1 MTTTIITAGSAA
13 EFLSLLPRMLGF
25 RPRRSLVLVPFARTR
40 TLGAMRL
47 DLPDEGADIEAYAAT
62 CIGMVCRVASADSVA
77 LVVFDDASFDADG
90 TPPRD
95 ELARA
100 LVSKADACGLGIV
113 DALCVADDGWDSF
126 VRPEPA
132 PRSLDELE
140 IDPSGA
146 ERLAEPDGDQWSGSE
161 LPEVDETD
169 AATVASALAALAEA
183 VAVLCTDAA
192 LDESTRVD
200 PRALDAAVALDD
212 LPALF
217 EGMLAWDASEL
228 DPFDAATAAWCLSRP
243 ALRDI
248 ALVGWTA
255 GPQRGDEALA
265 AQLRWEKG
273 EPYPAELA
281 QIMWGEGAQPEPRRL
296 LDALAVIRAV
306 AALAPESHR
315 AGPLAV
321 CAWLSWAA
329 GRSTHAESY
338 AKRAV
343 ETEPEHG
350 LAEIVLS
357 FVTAGHLP
365 DWAFHRGSAR

>member
-1 MTTTIITAGSAA
+1 MTTTTIITAGSAA

-25 RPRRSLVLVPFARTR
+25 RPRRSLVLVPFTRTR
-40 TLGAMRL
+40 TLGAMRF
-47 DLPDEGADIEAYAAT
+47 DLPDADADDVEAYAAT
-62 CIGMVCRVASADSVA
+62 CVGMVCRVESAESVA
-77 LVVFDDASFDADG
+77 LVVFDDAPFDADG

-100 LVSKADACGLGIV
+100 LVSKADACGLRIV
-113 DALCVADDGWDSF
+113 DALCVASDGWGSF
-126 VRPEPA
+126 VRPELS
-132 PRSLDELE
+132 PRSLAELE
-140 IDPSGA
+140 VDPFGA
-146 ERLAEPDGDQWSGSE
+146 EQLAEPDGDQWSGSD
-161 LPEVDETD
+161 LPEVDDTD
-169 AATVASALAALAEA
+169 AAAVESALEALAGA
-183 VAVLCTDAA
+183 VVLLCSDAA
-192 LDESTRVD
+192 LDETERVD
-200 PRALDAAVALDD
+200 PQALDAAVALDD
-212 LPALF
+212 LPTLF
-217 EGMLAWDASEL
+217 ERMLAWDATRLE
-228 DPFDAATAAWCLSRP
+228 PFDVATAAWCLSRP

-255 GPQRGDEALA
+255 GPERGDEALA

-306 AALAPESHR
+306 AALAPASHR

-329 GRSTHAESY
+329 GRSTHAASY

-343 ETEPEHG
+343 EIEPEHG

-357 FVTAGHLP
+357 FVTANHLP
-365 DWAFHRGSAR
+365 DWAFSRP

>member
-1 MTTTIITAGSAA
+1 MTTTTIITAGSAA

-25 RPRRSLVLVPFARTR
+25 RPRRSLVLVPFARAR

-47 DLPDEGADIEAYAAT
+47 DLPGGDTDDIEAYAAT
-62 CIGMVCRVASADSVA
+62 CVGMMCRVASADSVA
-77 LVVFDDASFDADG
+77 LVVFDDAPFDVDG

-113 DALCVADDGWDSF
+113 DALCVAADGWASF
-126 VRPEPA
+126 VRPELA
-132 PRSLDELE
+132 PRSLAELA

-161 LPEVDETD
+161 LPQVDETD
-169 AATVASALAALAEA
+169 AASVESALVALADA
-183 VAVLCTDAA
+183 VVVLCSDAGV

-217 EGMLAWDASEL
+217 EAMLAWDASQL
-228 DPFDAATAAWCLSRP
+228 DPYDAATAAWCLSRP

-255 GPQRGDEALA
+255 GPERGDEALT

-281 QIMWGEGAQPEPRRL
+281 QVMWGEGVQPEPSRL
-296 LDALAVIRAV
+296 LDALAVVRAV

-321 CAWLSWAA
+321 CAWLSWAL

-343 ETEPEHG
+343 EVEPEHG

-357 FVTAGHLP
+357 FVTAAHLP
-365 DWAFHRGSAR
+365 DWAFSRP